1 MMLTVLRDIHE
12 LDGNLLPIF
21 LVLSKH
27 YLSES
32 ALPELLDDL
41 VVIEYRT
48 EVEVFPYLATGYKNN
63 KSTYPS
69 IRGRGCLRLLAE

>member
-1 MMLTVLRDIHE
+1 MLTVLRDIHE
-12 LDGNLLPIF
+12 LDGNFLPIF
-21 LVLSKH
+21 LVLSEY

-48 EVEVFPYLATGYKNN
+48 EVEVFPYLGTGDIN
-63 KSTYPS
+63 K
-69 IRGRGCLRLLAE
+69 